1 MEHDS
6 NSPHPT
12 PASAAFE
19 ANLDLYVGDAP
30 ARRDGWTPAARR
42 LFLEVVAKTGIVT
55 RACAYAGMSRDSA
68 YALRYRDPLFAAGW
82 DAADLLARDPLADG
96 IREQA
101 AEGITETITRDG
113 EVVATR
119 HRFDGRLSMAVLHR
133 LDKRCD
139 RAAELG
145 GPHLAL
151 VRHWDEWL
159 TLVGNGEEQA
169 ALALLQSAPHEFA
182 PPESPPR
189 TTAQHCQFR
198 KLPES
203 ENPTADLP
211 DRHET
216 DDSDRCWKN
225 GEGVWLTHFPPPPGF
240 DGYESCKWDGLTW
253 YERACTAE
261 EAALLDADHAADEA
275 EQRAEAERERAEIEE
290 ERDAW
295 FAALRAKLASPG
307 LDRGSP
313 FPPTALE

>member
-1 MEHDS
+1 MKNNQ
-6 NSPHPT
+6 NSPPAIT
-12 PASAAFE
+12 PSAAFE
-19 ANLDLYVGDAP
+19 ANLDLYAGNAP

-42 LFLEVVAKTGIVT
+42 RFLEVVAKTGIVT

-68 YALRYRDPLFAAGW
+68 YELRYRDPLFAAGW

-101 AEGITETITRDG
+101 AEGITETIIRGG

-169 ALALLQSAPHEFA
+169 ALALLQSAGRESA
-182 PPESPPR
+182 RPESASH

-198 KLPES
+198 KLPEN
-203 ENPTADLP
+203 ENPTANIP
-211 DRHET
+211 EPPGMEDRK
-216 DDSDRCWKN
+216 RCWKDDD
-225 GEGVWLTHFPPPPGF
+225 GRWLTDFPPPPGF
-240 DGYESCKWDGLTW
+240 DGYQSCEWDGLTW
-253 YERACTAE
+253 YER
-261 EAALLDADHAADEA
+261 
-275 EQRAEAERERAEIEE
+275 
-290 ERDAW
+290 DAW
-295 FAALRAKLASPG
+295 FARLRP
-307 LDRGSP
+307 RP
-313 FPPTALE
+313 C